1 MLLILLL
8 TLEILLLYA
17 EPAHAT
23 GIEVAAVAAAAAAA
37 IGGIVS
43 TVSAVEA
50 SKQQADAAEY
60 EAEQRTVNAEA
71 ERAATERKNN
81 RILAQRRAVG
91 AATGVSQNE
100 GSALSVM
107 LDQIGE
113 AEMEEINISRGA
125 QQFGNVRR
133 YEAKA
138 SRGRIGSQVVGGV
151 ANTTSSVLGSM
162 ASYGRMGAFKK

>member
-17 EPAHAT
+17 SPAHAT
-23 GIEVAAVAAAAAAA
+23 GIEVAAVAAAAAAVV
-37 IGGIVS
+37 GGVVS

-81 RILAQRRAVG
+81 RILAERRAVN
-91 AATGVSQNE
+91 AATGTTTE
-100 GSALSVM
+100 GSSLAVL

-125 QQFGNVRR
+125 QQFSNMRK
-133 YEAKA
+133 YEGKA
-138 SRGRIGSQVVGGV
+138 LRNRIPGQIVGGV

-162 ASYGRMGAFKK
+162 ASYGRMGAFRK

>member
-1 MLLILLL
+1 MI
-8 TLEILLLYA
+8 
-17 EPAHAT
+17 
-23 GIEVAAVAAAAAAA
+23 AAAAVTAIAAVV
-37 IGGIVS
+37 GGVVS
-43 TVSAVEA
+43 TMSAVES

-60 EAEQRTVNAEA
+60 EGKQREVNAEA
-71 ERAATERKNN
+71 ERAAAERKNR
-81 RILAQRRAVG
+81 RIIGERRAIN
-91 AATGVSQNE
+91 AATGTTTE
-100 GSALSVM
+100 GSSLAVL

-125 QQFGNVRR
+125 QQFSNMKK

-162 ASYGRMGAFKK
+162 AGYGRMGAFKR